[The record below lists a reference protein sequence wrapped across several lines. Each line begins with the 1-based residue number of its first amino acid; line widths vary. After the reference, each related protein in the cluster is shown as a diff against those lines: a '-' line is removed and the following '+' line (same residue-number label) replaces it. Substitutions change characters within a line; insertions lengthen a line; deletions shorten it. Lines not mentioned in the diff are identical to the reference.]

1 MNATVT
7 AALGVVDYVVRRS
20 TRNLNLDLAPGL
32 PIVKGNSQYLEQVVI
47 NLVRNACQAL
57 ADIDR
62 AVTIATSFD
71 ATNRVVALTVSD
83 EGSGMDEETCRKVLT
98 PYFTTKGEEGTGLGL
113 SICKNIVTLHH
124 GSISIE
130 SEVGKGTAIRITLP
144 VTPAHV

>member
-1 MNATVT
+1 MSFEFILRLIGMVVFSFGGLQ
-7 AALGVVDYVVRRS
+7 LGVRLA
-20 TRNLNLDLAPGL
+20 NLSGAAPEVWGL
-32 PIVKGNSQYLEQVVI
+32 VSA
-47 NLVRNACQAL
+47 LVGAL
-57 ADIDR
+57 
-62 AVTIATSFD
+62 FG
-71 ATNRVVALTVSD
+71 L
-83 EGSGMDEETCRKVLT
+83 VLT